1 MSSKGKNASKAKKGK
16 AETKAEDVLQAVI
29 LADSF
34 QSRFKPLTLDRPR
47 CLLPLANTPLIEYT
61 LEFLAM
67 NGVQEVYI
75 YCGNHVDQVEKY
87 IAESRWAPN
96 SLRSPFTTISFV
108 RIIDAR
114 STGDI
119 LRDLDK
125 RGLID
130 GDFILVHGDLV
141 SNISLEKALAAHK
154 ARRTENS
161 ANIMTVVLRTAG
173 SVPHRSQAPAITPVF
188 TVDTK
193 THRCLTYDEISAT
206 QETDNHHRL
215 LLDYD
220 LLGELSTDY
229 QVRSDLIDPEIDI
242 CTPDVLALWSE
253 SFDYELPRKNFL
265 QGVLKDWE
273 LNGKAIH
280 AEILDS
286 GYAARARNL
295 SMYNAISRDIMGRWT
310 FPFVPDCN
318 LFPGQNYQ
326 ADIRHGNVV
335 ELGAQIDAT
344 SKVSQSVVAGKTVVG
359 PNAVVLGSFIGRGC
373 RIGKGARIE
382 NSHVWDGTT
391 IEEGAVIL
399 HSLVAGNGA
408 KIGKNAALR
417 EGSLLSF
424 GVCIGEGSVV
434 PSDTVL
440 ALEKHTNGRKGDPAV
455 VGSESNAAQYVDPED
470 EDLDEDDPA
479 LTLKTL
485 VYRPRRDSLA
495 SISTIHSYESDSEFD
510 DDESGD
516 FKSHGSRQRL
526 YSFTSDGSGSR
537 QDTGFHGD
545 AVQGLLD
552 TLRGEG
558 GDFDAAKLE
567 FMGLRLSQNASDI
580 AVRKAIATAFA
591 YRAAELVEESG
602 LEPTK
607 AVEKALTGRPG
618 SAKFLGDVGVG
629 GSQMA
634 DQRDLSLALHR
645 AFSSLRTV
653 DVARRGVLLSATL
666 QKLYDLDIIEED
678 AILAWWADEKS
689 QSDDLAPVREK
700 CKILVE
706 WLQTAEEEDSEEEEE
721 DESEDEDDEDEDE

>member
-1 MSSKGKNASKAKKGK
+1 MSSKAKNAGKPKKGK
-16 AETKAEDVLQAVI
+16 AEAKPEDVLQAVI

-75 YCGNHVDQVEKY
+75 YCGNHVEQVEKY
-87 IAESRWAPN
+87 IAESRWSPG

-108 RIIDAR
+108 RITDAR

-154 ARRTENS
+154 ARRIENS

-173 SVPHRSQAPAITPVF
+173 PTPHRSQAPAITPVY

-193 THRCLTYDEISAT
+193 TRRCLTYDEISAT
-206 QETDNHHRL
+206 QNFDSHRV
-215 LLDYD
+215 LLDHD

-229 QVRSDLIDPEIDI
+229 EVRADLIDPEIDI

-273 LNGKAIH
+273 LNGKAIYT
-280 AEILDS
+280 EILDS

-318 LFPGQNYQ
+318 LFPGQNYH

-335 ELGAQIDAT
+335 EVGAQINAT

-359 PNAVVLGSFIGRGC
+359 PEATVLSSFIGRGC

-382 NSHVWDGTT
+382 NSHIWEGTT

-399 HSLVAGNGA
+399 HSLVAGDGA
-408 KIGKNAALR
+408 TVAKNATLG
-417 EGSLLSF
+417 EGSVLAF
-424 GVCIGEGSVV
+424 GVAIGEGAVV

-440 ALEKHTNGRKGDPAV
+440 ALEKHCDGRKADPAI
-455 VGSESNAAQYVDPED
+455 VGVDSNAAQYIDPED
-470 EDLDEDDPA
+470 EDLEEDDPA

-485 VYRPRRDSLA
+485 VYRPRRGSVA
-495 SISTIHSYESDSEFD
+495 SISTVNSYDSDLS
-510 DDESGD
+510 DDEMGEH
-516 FKSHGSRQRL
+516 HGLRQRL
-526 YSFTSDGSGSR
+526 YSFASDGSSSR
-537 QDTGFHGD
+537 HDSGFHYD
-545 AVQGLLD
+545 AVQGLVD
-552 TLRGEG
+552 TLRDETS
-558 GDFDAAKLE
+558 DFDSAKLE
-567 FMGLRLSQNASDI
+567 FMGLRLSQNASDT

-591 YRAAELVEESG
+591 HRTGELAEQTG
-602 LEPTK
+602 LEPAK
-607 AVEKALTGRPG
+607 AVDAAVAARTGA
-618 SAKFLGDVGVG
+618 AKFLADVGAGTSV
-629 GSQMA
+629 A
-634 DQRDLSLALHR
+634 DQREFTLALHR
-645 AFSSLRTV
+645 AFGALRAV
-653 DVARRGVLLSATL
+653 EIGRQGVLLSAML
-666 QKLYDLDIIEED
+666 QKLYALDIVEED
-678 AILAWWADEKS
+678 AILAWWADEAS
-689 QSDDLAPVREK
+689 ATEDLAPVKIK
-700 CKILVE
+700 CKALVD
-706 WLQTAEEEDSEEEEE
+706 WLQTAEEESEEEESE
-721 DESEDEDDEDEDE
+721 EEESEDEEDDDE